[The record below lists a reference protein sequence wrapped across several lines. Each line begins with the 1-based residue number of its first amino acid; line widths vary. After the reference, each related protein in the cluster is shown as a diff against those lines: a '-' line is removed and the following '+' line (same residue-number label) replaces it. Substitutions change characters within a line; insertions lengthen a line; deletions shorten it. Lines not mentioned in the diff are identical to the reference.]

1 MSLNFQNTYVTLI
14 NITKVL
20 NYMCSVFIKRDID
33 SHKCNPKKYTSFI
46 ILFRPFLHWGVYDG
60 DFDFE
65 RLDNMVIIG
74 YDIKYRLMDLFKMN
88 KKLWLSIFN
97 IDRISHCKT

>member
-1 MSLNFQNTYVTLI
+1 MSFTQ
-14 NITKVL
+14 
-20 NYMCSVFIKRDID
+20 
-33 SHKCNPKKYTSFI
+33 KCNPKKYTSFI
-46 ILFRPFLHWGVYDG
+46 ILFRPSLHWGVYDV

-74 YDIKYRLMDLFKMN
+74 YDIEYRLMDLFRMN

-97 IDRISHCKT
+97 IDRIRHCKT

>member
-1 MSLNFQNTYVTLI
+1 MRLHKLNKLKKLKANRFGRDFIVGDLHGCYYELI
-14 NITKVL
+14 ELL
-20 NYMCSVFIKRDID
+20 NDV
-33 SHKCNPKKYTSFI
+33 
-46 ILFRPFLHWGVYDG
+46 

-74 YDIKYRLMDLFKMN
+74 YDIEYRLMDLFRMN